1 MKNKNQK
8 QKGETTMKEEMLE
21 EIIEYADGLETEE
34 ELLELCNEMEERW
47 MYRRIEYKTIEAVI
61 EAFKEELNVA

>member
-1 MKNKNQK
+1 
-8 QKGETTMKEEMLE
+8 MKEEMLE

-47 MYRRIEYKTIEAVI
+47 MYRRIEYKTIETVI
-61 EAFKEELNVA
+61 ETFKEELNVA

>member
-1 MKNKNQK
+1 
-8 QKGETTMKEEMLE
+8 MKEEMLE
-21 EIIEYADGLETEE
+21 EIIEYSDGLETEE